1 MRQLYRR
8 CCALR
13 YALCQ
18 RTPAVPAPTTVHSD
32 TGNNASTS
40 GSAPD
45 AVEVFQTQLAAL
57 NMLISICGS
66 YFGQGE
72 EYDAFNK
79 SLSEQAVDG
88 DDEEGGD
95 YDGDEYGDECGE
107 EEGDWGEEDYEA
119 VEGEEEEE
127 GPLMADSEPTDG
139 GAGVSGGAPAGV
151 PGGWEVRTSA
161 VPAGHMHSQ
170 QRAGGAGGAK
180 VGGRMDLE
188 EGEEVEDT
196 EDAGIGKRTKS

>member
-18 RTPAVPAPTTVHSD
+18 RTPAVPAPTTVRSD
-32 TGNNASTS
+32 TGINASS
-40 GSAPD
+40 GGSGGAPD

-79 SLSEQAVDG
+79 SLSEQAVEG
-88 DDEEGGD
+88 DEEEGD
-95 YDGDEYGDECGE
+95 YDDAEYGDECGD
-107 EEGDWGEEDYEA
+107 EEGNWGEEDNEA
-119 VEGEEEEE
+119 AEGEEE
-127 GPLMADSEPTDG
+127 GPEMAGSDPTGG
-139 GAGVSGGAPAGV
+139 GAGGSGGVPAVV
-151 PGGWEVRTSA
+151 PSGWEVRTSA
-161 VPAGHMHSQ
+161 VPAGHMHNQ
-170 QRAGGAGGAK
+170 QRAGGAK

-196 EDAGIGKRTKS
+196 EDGGVAKRTKS